1 MRTKKDEGWGKYYR
15 VTAKALGRVNLN
27 CYEGR
32 ILRAIEYK
40 TICFNKV
47 SDVIPESQFLELT
60 LISTWNQQRPINSL
74 LKKGV
79 IWKKDNEYGLC
90 KEYLV
95 FEATSNQK
103 ELKEATSNQKE
114 STSNQNK
121 SYIQP
126 DVLIR
131 SSHKNIHNKV
141 LSNHQDKNQLEEN
154 KKNVS
159 VILKNLANMKGM
171 K

>member
-47 SDVIPESQFLELT
+47 SDIIPESQFLELT
-60 LISTWNQQRPINSL
+60 GIATWNQQRPINGL

-79 IWKKDNEYGLC
+79 IWCKGNEYGLC
-90 KEYLV
+90 KEFLV

-103 ELKEATSNQKE
+103 ELKEATSNQKK

-121 SYIQP
+121 SYIQS

-131 SSHKNIHNKV
+131 ASHKNIHKKV
-141 LSNHQDKNQLEEN
+141 LSNHQDKDQIEEN